1 MAQENGPLQ
10 AKEALEKYFL
20 DNRARMLEI
29 ASFLDRIDRYS
40 GSSEA
45 KEDFRYKS
53 LLNALKVILETDKE
67 RTKKI
72 QLLFSDHSVDP
83 VKDIA
88 DPKAYGAW
96 KESFNEGD

>member
-1 MAQENGPLQ
+1 MVQENGPMP

-40 GSSEA
+40 GYYQA

-53 LLNALKVILETDKE
+53 LVNALKVIIETGKE
-67 RTKKI
+67 RTKNI
-72 QLLFSDHSVDP
+72 QLLFSDLSGEPVENIVDT
-83 VKDIA
+83 
-88 DPKAYGAW
+88 KAYGAW
-96 KESFNEGD
+96 KGSVSECD